1 MAIEYRKKLAVLTDI
16 VSVEDAEPLLG
27 WAQKGRDLKVDLS
40 GCSHLHPA
48 SLQVLLAAGAQ
59 VVAWPHDVG
68 LSRWLQTILPG
79 R

>member
-1 MAIEYRKKLAVLTDI
+1 MAIEYRKKLAVLTDM

-27 WAQKGRDLKVDLS
+27 WAQKGKDLKVDLS

-59 VVAWPHDVG
+59 VTAWPTEPA
-68 LSRWLQTILPG
+68 LARWLQTILPG